1 MKKVLLVFIL
11 IIPLFLS
18 GCARSLQ
25 LSEKLLV
32 QGLGIDFFNDQYTIT
47 LQTIS
52 SKESSG
58 EKSSTPKKMQTI
70 VATGKTIKEAS
81 YNIIKQTGKEPLY
94 SQALILILGKGTI
107 EQGLNNFIDF
117 FVRHHEFSPDA
128 RVLISLTEA
137 KKILNLKDSD
147 EIIPSEDIL
156 AMLEEGPNKSKK
168 LHSNIENIIS
178 DLKHDKGFVKISL
191 IDIKKENEK
200 ETLVVERLGIFEDDK
215 YLTDLDK
222 EETKGALFI
231 SSKAKDMV
239 DTIESKNFSRVSYT
253 ISKIKSKI
261 KPEIQENMSSEISI
275 KINANVD
282 INESQSRISKKD
294 FKNLESEISNKI
306 KENCEKSLK
315 KALIDNS
322 CDIFE
327 FSKML
332 IKEKPV
338 YNKKTKKEILEILK
352 KSNFKIDV
360 KVNISP
366 V

>member
-1 MKKVLLVFIL
+1 MKKVLLIFTLV
-11 IIPLFLS
+11 IPLFLS
-18 GCARSLQ
+18 GCTRSLQ

-52 SKESSG
+52 SKESSS
-58 EKSSTPKKMQTI
+58 EKSSTPKKMKTI
-70 VATGKTIKEAS
+70 VAFGKTVKEAS

-94 SQALILILGKGTI
+94 SQALILILGKGAI
-107 EQGLNNFIDF
+107 EKGLNNFIDF
-117 FVRHHEFSPDA
+117 FIRHHEFSPDA

-137 KKILNLKDSD
+137 KKILNLKDD
-147 EIIPSEDIL
+147 GEIIPAENIL

-168 LHSNIENIIS
+168 LHSNIENVIA
-178 DLKHDKGFVKISL
+178 DLKDDKGFVKISL
-191 IDIKKENEK
+191 IDIKNENEK

-231 SSKAKDMV
+231 SSKAKDIIDTV
-239 DTIESKNFSRVSYT
+239 DSKDYSKVSYT

-261 KPEIQENMSSEISI
+261 IPKIQESTLSEISV
-275 KINANVD
+275 KINASVD
-282 INESQSRISKKD
+282 INESQNKISRKD

-306 KENCEKSLK
+306 KENCEKALK
-315 KALIDNS
+315 KALIYNS

-327 FSKML
+327 FSKIL
-332 IKEKPV
+332 IKEKPD
-338 YNKKTKKEILEILK
+338 YNKKTKKEILELLK
-352 KSNFKIDV
+352 RSNFKIDV
-360 KVNISP
+360 KVDVSP